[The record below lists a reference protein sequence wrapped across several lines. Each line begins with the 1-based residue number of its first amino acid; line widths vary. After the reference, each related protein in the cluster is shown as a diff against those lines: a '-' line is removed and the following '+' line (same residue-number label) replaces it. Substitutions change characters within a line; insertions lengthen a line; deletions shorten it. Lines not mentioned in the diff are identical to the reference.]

1 MKIFEHS
8 SNIGKHCDFELNGF
22 HHTGLYEKGLKSH
35 TGQSHSP
42 EDYSLEWG
50 SSAWWRKFHSAYDV
64 LNLFFNKVNLS

>member
-22 HHTGLYEKGLKSH
+22 HHAGLYEKGLKSH

-42 EDYSLEWG
+42 EDYSLE
-50 SSAWWRKFHSAYDV
+50 
-64 LNLFFNKVNLS
+64 